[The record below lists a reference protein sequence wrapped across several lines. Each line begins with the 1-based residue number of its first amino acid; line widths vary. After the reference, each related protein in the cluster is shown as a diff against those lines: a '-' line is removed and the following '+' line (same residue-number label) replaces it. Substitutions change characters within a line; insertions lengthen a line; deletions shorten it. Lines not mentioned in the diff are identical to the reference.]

1 MGRKRRAAISAS
13 TKHPEPFPF
22 VDLTRLYLSCRFHR
36 LHRRVEVD
44 HNRSVPGCYVVVKL
58 DGRRRQLDLNNHRLL
73 PVPGHVDRHPV
84 EGVGGLGM
92 LLGGPRIGESKQE
105 RDKEQFLKHFEG
117 SAKFRHMW
125 EGAPVYWVG
134 RGGGAA
140 GGSSH

>member
-13 TKHPEPFPF
+13 TKHPEPFPKPF
-22 VDLTRLYLSCRFHR
+22 VDLTRLYLSFHR

-92 LLGGPRIGESKQE
+92 LLGGPRIRESKQE

>member
-13 TKHPEPFPF
+13 RKHPESFPF
-22 VDLTRLYLSCRFHR
+22 VDLTRLYLSFHR

-58 DGRRRQLDLNNHRLL
+58 DGRQLDLNNHRLL

-84 EGVGGLGM
+84 EGVGGLV
-92 LLGGPRIGESKQE
+92 LGRPGIGESKQE